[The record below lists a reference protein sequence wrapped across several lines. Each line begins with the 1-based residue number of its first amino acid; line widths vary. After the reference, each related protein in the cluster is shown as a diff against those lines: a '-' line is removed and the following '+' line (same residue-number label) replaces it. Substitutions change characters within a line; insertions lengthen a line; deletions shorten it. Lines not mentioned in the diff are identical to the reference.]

1 MCVIKEEYVRIK
13 FECGVCVNYSVT
25 HKIRDCKDDLKL
37 IKHDDLKSS
46 AMNVVLNMA
55 NVVLNMANVVLNMA
69 NVVLNMA
76 YSMIWQRTKQVDC
89 CSEL

>member
-55 NVVLNMANVVLNMA
+55 NVVLNMA
-69 NVVLNMA
+69 